1 MYQNKNK
8 LMIIKIAIA
17 VGVLVTAA
25 LLMKKKEM
33 TYRQSILKT
42 IYPAIMWSTGK
53 AGAKQVQ
60 VNTDMKKGTVEFYSL
75 TTKDIVG
82 NAFSFEQFKG
92 KKVLIVNTA
101 SDCGYTGQYENL
113 EKLSKQFAGS
123 LVVVGFPANDF
134 KNQET
139 KDDQAIAALCVK
151 NYGVSFPL
159 MSKSVVI
166 KSNEQ
171 NSVYNWLSAANLN
184 GWCNQAPA
192 WNFCKY
198 LINEQGVLT
207 HYFPMSVD
215 PLDAKI
221 VEAIKK

>member
-1 MYQNKNK
+1 MYQNKYKN
-8 LMIIKIAIA
+8 MIIKIAIA

-25 LLMKKKEM
+25 LLMKKKDM

-53 AGAKQVQ
+53 AGSKQVQ
-60 VNTDMKKGTVEFYSL
+60 VNTDMKKGAVEFYSL
-75 TTKDIVG
+75 TTKDIAG

-113 EKLSKQFAGS
+113 EKLAKQFAGS

-139 KDDQAIAALCVK
+139 KDDQAIAAFCQK

-159 MSKSVVI
+159 MAKSVVL
-166 KSNEQ
+166 KTNEQ
-171 NSVYNWLSAANLN
+171 NPVYSWLTSASLN

-221 VEAIKK
+221 IEAIN